1 MSFLNLFI
9 FFACPKKTNQK
20 KGQPIIRRFTAVP
33 LSAEFPTQLKK
44 DGRCGTRGVYAP
56 QGCSNSPRAVSIFFC
71 TAWLLDMALI
81 R

>member
-33 LSAEFPTQLKK
+33 LSAEFPAQPKK
-44 DGRCGTRGVYAP
+44 DGRCGTRYAQTVLALFP
-56 QGCSNSPRAVSIFFC
+56 SFSALLGFLI
-71 TAWLLDMALI
+71 WLQ
-81 R
+81 